1 MTHRSNSFRL
11 TLCVFS
17 GEDCTVIRKSSPGI
31 SSVFAAI
38 GFFVI
43 LIFFGC
49 FVSAYDFS
57 FSLFQGNRLIGIP
70 VGIIWAL
77 LVVNMYLLL
86 LYTVSPAML
95 PIKNKKKQD
104 SFFTLSMFFRI
115 VFMSLLA
122 IIIAQPLN
130 VLALSSSIEESLH
143 KHVQQERSKMII
155 VADSLLIKKEMELFI
170 DFNQQLKSKLTNR
183 DLEQANQMLSRI
195 SIKIAEDKNFVSK
208 SIVLLKQIEALD
220 SKIWGTKKEKEKR
233 NNMLLMLSDLVEQE
247 ISSDSQFLEELHS
260 ITLNAV
266 QYQQEFQGY
275 KTNLY
280 NAIQAKIDNYNN
292 LDTLLSK
299 SNFYIKRIQLILYE
313 RQVSWFITTIVVL
326 LFLLP
331 IYFKYKVREKTD
343 FYTQKLGIEKMIINE
358 EYETFKVRYS
368 RLLQDNVKNYNMR
381 SLADLT
387 VELQKLQTT
396 SQSKYEEVK
405 AQITEEF
412 KEEIITKYVYWA
424 DDPFRTIHKF
434 DPRNLGKQEDFL
446 RIIYNEEL

>member
-1 MTHRSNSFRL
+1 MTHRPNSFRL

-17 GEDCTVIRKSSPGI
+17 GEDCTVIRKSSPVI
-31 SSVFAAI
+31 ASIFAAI

-57 FSLFQGNRLIGIP
+57 FSLFEGNRLISIP
-70 VGIIWAL
+70 IGIIWSL

-115 VFMSLLA
+115 IFISLLA

-130 VLALSSSIEESLH
+130 VLALSSTIDESLQ
-143 KHVQQERSKMII
+143 KHIQQERSKMII

-170 DFNQQLKSKLTNR
+170 DFNQQLKSKLGNN
-183 DLEQANQMLSRI
+183 DLEQANQILSRI
-195 SIKIAEDKNFVSK
+195 SFKIEEDKNFVSK
-208 SIVLLKQIEALD
+208 SIVLLKQVEALD
-220 SKIWGTKKEKEKR
+220 SKIWHTKKEMASR
-233 NNMLLMLSDLVEQE
+233 NNMLLKLSELVEQE
-247 ISSDSQFLEELHS
+247 INSDSRFLEELHS
-260 ITLNAV
+260 IELNAAK
-266 QYQQEFQGY
+266 YQGEFEGY
-275 KTNLY
+275 KANLH
-280 NAIQAKIDNYNN
+280 NAIKAKIDNYDN
-292 LDTLLSK
+292 LDILLSK

-313 RQVSWFITTIVVL
+313 RPISWFITTLVVL

-343 FYTQKLGIEKMIINE
+343 FYTKKLEIEKKIINE
-358 EYETFKVRYS
+358 EYDAFKARYS
-368 RLLQDNVKNYNMR
+368 RLLQDNVKKYNIK
-381 SLADLT
+381 SLEDLA
-387 VELQKLQTT
+387 VELRKLGTI
-396 SQSKYEEVK
+396 SHLKYEEVK

-434 DPRNLGKQEDFL
+434 DPKNLGKQEDFL
-446 RIIYNEEL
+446 RIIYNEQV